1 MQQSLFGD
9 QQYLTVKLEGQG
21 KTQKSG
27 QEAKTPHFK
36 IYFYRTFFRVFTNVT
51 VSAKLGNWALTGD
64 SLGLV

>member
-1 MQQSLFGD
+1 MQQKLFGGL
-9 QQYLTVKLEGQG
+9 QYLTVKLEGQG

-36 IYFYRTFFRVFTNVT
+36 IYFYRTCFRLFTNVT